1 MADEGNDPRVS
12 YTTKEL
18 LADIKRQVDSIA
30 NALVA
35 KADFSSI
42 IQIEARLDR
51 QDTRLHALE
60 QSDAIYQAQS
70 RDRKYLYGALLTL
83 ISVMV
88 AVGGLLLAIK

>member
-1 MADEGNDPRVS
+1 MADEPQVS

-18 LADIKRQVDSIA
+18 LADIKRQVDAIA
-30 NALVA
+30 NALIA
-35 KADFSSI
+35 KADYSAI

-51 QDTRLHALE
+51 QDSRLHALE

-83 ISVMV
+83 ISVLV
-88 AVGGLLLAIK
+88 GVGGLLLAIK